1 MPISRSKMPL
11 RFWEAAFCE
20 VDSPL
25 SFADFLQNMYLKL
38 QNMYFAFLNI
48 LFYDI
53 VRAKFKFNFKRR
65 VRR

>member
-25 SFADFLQNMYLKL
+25 SFADFLQNMY
-38 QNMYFAFLNI
+38 FAFLNI